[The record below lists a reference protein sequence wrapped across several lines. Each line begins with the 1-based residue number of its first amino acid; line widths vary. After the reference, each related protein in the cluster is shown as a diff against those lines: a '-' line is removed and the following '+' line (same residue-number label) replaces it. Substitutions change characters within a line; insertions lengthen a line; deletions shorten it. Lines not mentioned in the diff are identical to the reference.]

1 MSFIEWLIG
10 LFRRP
15 PGRVTNV
22 RVKVVPMKEI
32 AVSWD
37 IPAVREDGSA
47 MPASEIAYTEVT
59 LSTDGGKTFAALGQV
74 KPDAVQTVKR
84 APVPDG
90 AYLFRLV
97 VVGTNGKKGKPFDL
111 NVPVD
116 TPAPGVVTA
125 VKATI
130 S

>member
-1 MSFIEWLIG
+1 MSFLEWLIG

-15 PGRVTNV
+15 PGRVTNA
-22 RVKVVPMKEI
+22 RIKVTMKEI
-32 AVSWD
+32 AVEWVV
-37 IPAVREDGSA
+37 PVVRDDGSP
-47 MPASEIAYTEVT
+47 MPVSEIAYTEASI
-59 LSTDGGKTFAALGQV
+59 STDGGKTFTALAQV
-74 KPDAVQTVKR
+74 KPDTAQIVHR
-84 APVPDG
+84 SPIPDG

-97 VVGTNGKKGKPFDL
+97 VVGTNGKKGKPVDL

-130 S
+130 T

>member
-1 MSFIEWLIG
+1 
-10 LFRRP
+10 
-15 PGRVTNV
+15 
-22 RVKVVPMKEI
+22 MKEI
-32 AVSWD
+32 AVEWA
-37 IPAVREDGSA
+37 IPTIREDGSA
-47 MPASEIAYTEVT
+47 MPATEIAYTEASM
-59 LSTDGGKTFAALGQV
+59 STDGGKTFAVLAQV
-74 KPDAVQTVKR
+74 KPDATQIVKR
-84 APVPDG
+84 SPVPDG

-97 VVGTNGKKGKPFDL
+97 AVGTNGKRGKAVDL

>member
-1 MSFIEWLIG
+1 MSWWQWLVG

-22 RVKVVPMKEI
+22 RFRITMKEI
-32 AVSWD
+32 SLSWD
-37 IPAVREDGSA
+37 IPVVREDGSA
-47 MPASEIAYTEVT
+47 MPVSEIAHTEVT
-59 LSTDGGKTFAALGQV
+59 LSTDGGKTFAALAQV
-74 KPDAVQTVKR
+74 KPDAIQTVKR
-84 APVPDG
+84 SPAPDG

-97 VVGTNGKKGKPFDL
+97 VVGINGKKGKPVDL

-125 VKATI
+125 LKATI
-130 S
+130 T

>member
-1 MSFIEWLIG
+1 MSLIDWLLG

-22 RVKVVPMKEI
+22 RYKVTMKEI
-32 AVSWD
+32 AVEW
-37 IPAVREDGSA
+37 AVPVVRDDGSP
-47 MPASEIAYTEVT
+47 MPITEIAYTEAS
-59 LSTDGGKTFAALGQV
+59 LSTDNGTSFTVLAQV
-74 KPDAVQTVKR
+74 KPDATQIVKR
-84 APVPDG
+84 SPVPDG

-97 VVGTNGKKGKPFDL
+97 AVGTNGKRGKPVDL
-111 NVPVD
+111 KVPVD

-130 S
+130 T

>member
-1 MSFIEWLIG
+1 LSFIEWLIG

-22 RVKVVPMKEI
+22 RYQVTMKEI
-32 AVSWD
+32 AVEW
-37 IPAVREDGSA
+37 AVPVVRDDNTP
-47 MPASEIAYTEVT
+47 MPVTEIAYTEAS
-59 LSTDGGKTFAALGQV
+59 LSTDAGKTFAVLAQV
-74 KPDAVQTVKR
+74 KPDTAQIVR
-84 APVPDG
+84 RSPVPDG

-97 VVGTNGKKGKPFDL
+97 VVGTNGKRGKPVDL

-130 S
+130 T

>member
-1 MSFIEWLIG
+1 MSLIEWLLG

-22 RVKVVPMKEI
+22 RIRVTMKEI

-37 IPAVREDGSA
+37 IPAVRDDGSA
-47 MPASEIAYTEVT
+47 MPVTEIAHTEAS
-59 LSTDGGKTFAALGQV
+59 LSTDGGKTFTPLAQV
-74 KPDAVQTVKR
+74 KPDATQIVKR
-84 APVPDG
+84 SPVPDG

-97 VVGTNGKKGKPFDL
+97 VVGTNGKKGKPVDL

-130 S
+130 T

>member
-1 MSFIEWLIG
+1 MSLIQWLLG

-22 RVKVVPMKEI
+22 RFKATMKEI
-32 AVSWD
+32 ALTWD
-37 IPAVREDGSA
+37 IPVVREDGSA
-47 MPASEIAYTEVT
+47 MPATEIAYTEVS
-59 LSTDGGKTFAALGQV
+59 LSTDAGKTFATLAQV

-84 APVPDG
+84 SPVPDG
-90 AYLFRLV
+90 AYLFRLIA
-97 VVGTNGKKGKPFDL
+97 VGTNGKRGKPSDL

-116 TPAPGVVTA
+116 TPAPSVVTS
-125 VKATI
+125 VKATV

>member
-1 MSFIEWLIG
+1 MSFIDWLIG

-22 RVKVVPMKEI
+22 RYRVTMKEI
-32 AVSWD
+32 AVEWL
-37 IPAVREDGSA
+37 IPTVRDDGSP
-47 MPASEIAYTEVT
+47 MPASEIAHTEAS
-59 LSTDGGKTFAALGQV
+59 LSTDGGKTFTVLAQV
-74 KPDAVQTVKR
+74 KPDATQIVKR
-84 APVPDG
+84 SPVPDG

-97 VVGTNGKKGKPFDL
+97 AVGTNGKRGKPVDL

-125 VKATI
+125 VKATVT
-130 S
+130 